1 MGGLGLMLSSPGLLE
16 EQVLTCCLDMEMEEP
31 FHTYMGYTL
40 EKKYQSLHANLL
52 CNVIHSPQAGREV
65 PMVVILNGLFPVL
78 SFSQVDC
85 ISTTYGKLS
94 VIASSLPASY
104 IASYFSHGY
113 VPLCGSPEWQH
124 QSPYSLSLLP
134 KK

>member
-1 MGGLGLMLSSPGLLE
+1 MGDLGLMLPSPGLLE

-65 PMVVILNGLFPVL
+65 PMVVILNGSFL
-78 SFSQVDC
+78 SSP
-85 ISTTYGKLS
+85 SLRW
-94 VIASSLPASY
+94 IASA
-104 IASYFSHGY
+104 
-113 VPLCGSPEWQH
+113 PLMGNFP
-124 QSPYSLSLLP
+124 
-134 KK
+134 